1 MRRALVVGI
10 DHYDSIGSLFGC
22 VNDAHD
28 VKAALDRNSDGTVN
42 FSVKLLTGTG
52 PSDRVTRSDL
62 RKATK
67 DLFAGEPTTALF
79 YFAGHGFVDSV
90 GGYLCA
96 SDTES
101 GDDGLGLHEVLKIA
115 NQSGAKNKLIIL
127 DSCHSGIAGVS
138 NVSKSFAELSDG
150 LTILTASSAEQ
161 YAMEENGG
169 GVFTGLLVDALSG
182 AAANLVGEI
191 TPGSVYAHID
201 QSLGPWEQRPIFRT
215 NVQNF
220 VSLKKVQPPI
230 SLEDLQRLTEFFPAP
245 GYQFALD
252 PSYEPDSGSPDEDNT
267 RVFAVLQRYARV
279 NLVKP
284 VGADHMYF
292 AAMNSKCCQLTAL
305 GEHYRRL
312 VERERI

>member
-1 MRRALVVGI
+1 MRRALVIGI
-10 DHYDSIGSLFGC
+10 DHYDSISSLFGC
-22 VNDAHD
+22 VNDAHN
-28 VKAALDRNSDGTVN
+28 VKSALERNSDGTVN

-52 PSDRVTRSDL
+52 PSDRVTRADV
-62 RKATK
+62 RQATK
-67 DLFAGEPTTALF
+67 DLFAGDPTTALF
-79 YFAGHGFVDSV
+79 FFAGHGFVDSI
-90 GGYLCA
+90 GGYLCT
-96 SDTES
+96 SDTQS
-101 GDDGLGLHEVLKIA
+101 GDDGLALHEVLQMA
-115 NQSGAKNKLIIL
+115 NQSKAKNKLIIL
-127 DSCHSGIAGVS
+127 DSCHSGIAGVT
-138 NVSKSFAELSDG
+138 NTSKAFAELSDG

-215 NVQNF
+215 NVQSF

-230 SLEDLQRLTEFFPAP
+230 PLDELQRLTTFFPTP
-245 GYQFALD
+245 GYQFPLD
-252 PSYEPDSGSPDEDNT
+252 PSFEPDSPSPDRENMRT
-267 RVFAVLQRYARV
+267 FAILQRYARV

-284 VGADHMYF
+284 VGEDHMYF

-312 VERERI
+312 VERGRI

>member
-1 MRRALVVGI
+1 MRRALVIGI
-10 DHYDSIGSLFGC
+10 DHYDSITPLFGC
-22 VNDAHD
+22 VNDAHN
-28 VKAALDRNSDGTVN
+28 VKSALERNSDGTVN

-52 PSDRVTRSDL
+52 PMDRVTRSDI
-62 RKATK
+62 RQATQE
-67 DLFAGEPTTALF
+67 LFAGDPTTALF
-79 YFAGHGFVDSV
+79 FFAGHGYIDSV

-96 SDTES
+96 SDTQS
-101 GDDGLGLHEVLKIA
+101 GDDGLALYDILQIA
-115 NQSGAKNKLIIL
+115 NQSDAKNKLIIL
-127 DSCHSGIAGVS
+127 DSCHSGFAGTS
-138 NVSKSFAELSDG
+138 SVSKSFAELSDG

-230 SLEDLQRLTEFFPAP
+230 SLEDLQRLTKLFPTP
-245 GYQFALD
+245 GYQFPLD
-252 PSYEPDSGSPDEDNT
+252 PSYEPESDSPNEENM
-267 RVFAVLQRYARV
+267 RVFAILQRYARV

-284 VGADHMYF
+284 VGEDHMYF

-312 VERERI
+312 VERDRI

>member
-1 MRRALVVGI
+1 
-10 DHYDSIGSLFGC
+10 
-22 VNDAHD
+22 
-28 VKAALDRNSDGTVN
+28 
-42 FSVKLLTGTG
+42 
-52 PSDRVTRSDL
+52 
-62 RKATK
+62 
-67 DLFAGEPTTALF
+67 
-79 YFAGHGFVDSV
+79 
-90 GGYLCA
+90 
-96 SDTES
+96 
-101 GDDGLGLHEVLKIA
+101 
-115 NQSGAKNKLIIL
+115 
-127 DSCHSGIAGVS
+127 
-138 NVSKSFAELSDG
+138 
-150 LTILTASSAEQ
+150 
-161 YAMEENGG
+161 MEENGG

-230 SLEDLQRLTEFFPAP
+230 SLGDLQRLTEFFPTP
-245 GYQFALD
+245 GYQFPLD
-252 PSYEPDSGSPDEDNT
+252 PSYEPDSDSPNEENM
-267 RVFAVLQRYARV
+267 RVFAILQRYARV

-284 VGADHMYF
+284 VGEDHMYF

>member
-1 MRRALVVGI
+1 M
-10 DHYDSIGSLFGC
+10 
-22 VNDAHD
+22 
-28 VKAALDRNSDGTVN
+28 
-42 FSVKLLTGTG
+42 
-52 PSDRVTRSDL
+52 
-62 RKATK
+62 
-67 DLFAGEPTTALF
+67 
-79 YFAGHGFVDSV
+79 
-90 GGYLCA
+90 
-96 SDTES
+96 
-101 GDDGLGLHEVLKIA
+101 
-115 NQSGAKNKLIIL
+115 
-127 DSCHSGIAGVS
+127 
-138 NVSKSFAELSDG
+138 
-150 LTILTASSAEQ
+150 
-161 YAMEENGG
+161 
-169 GVFTGLLVDALSG
+169 FTGLLVDALSG

-245 GYQFALD
+245 GYQFPLD
-252 PSYEPDSGSPDEDNT
+252 PSYEPESESPDEAKT

-284 VGADHMYF
+284 VGAEHMYF